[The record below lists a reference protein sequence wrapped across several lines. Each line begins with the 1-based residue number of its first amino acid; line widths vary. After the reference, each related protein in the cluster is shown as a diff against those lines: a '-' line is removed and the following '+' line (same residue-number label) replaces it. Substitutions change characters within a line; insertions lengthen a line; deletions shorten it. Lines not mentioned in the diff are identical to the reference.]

1 MDNSVYILV
10 VLNTV
15 NQQNMNTIRLH
26 FVSQEHLNELL
37 NDEELT
43 IHLDYLN
50 PSRTGDN
57 FLELTDTVENHNVL
71 DTEVVVL
78 TILAKA
84 IKRVLYPNT
93 ESQIEFLNPIANMQ
107 KNGLRHKN
115 LIIID
120 QTRF

>member
-1 MDNSVYILV
+1 MNS
-10 VLNTV
+10 
-15 NQQNMNTIRLH
+15 IRLH

-43 IHLDYLN
+43 INLDYLN
-50 PSRTGDN
+50 PNRTGDN
-57 FLELTDTVENHNVL
+57 FLELTDTVENHNIL

-78 TILAKA
+78 TIFAKA
-84 IKRVLYPNT
+84 IKRVLYSNSQ
-93 ESQIEFLNPIANMQ
+93 SQIEFLNPIANMQ
-107 KNGLRHKN
+107 KNGLRHQN